1 MEILYPHICHLVP
14 IMISIAPNSGWV
26 ERVYSYLDGVPKKKK
41 QDGHWKFKAFIF
53 LAVLQIP
60 VEECLQYDSKI
71 RMLNTE

>member
-1 MEILYPHICHLVP
+1 MGREGIQLF
-14 IMISIAPNSGWV
+14 GWCA
-26 ERVYSYLDGVPKKKK
+26 KK